1 MLHVFSFAR
10 ASFLCSALRAAS
22 YQFFVVT
29 AALFFVAC
37 ETVPGGQL
45 VTGEWAFAPA
55 VQKAGSFELVWS
67 GSAPANAVLSIRRSD
82 NPEKVLWRSV
92 PGQAFVVAARG
103 EEEVHESRGMFTVND
118 TIHERCEEQSLDRVD
133 SNGEAAL
140 IAGRLRCGR
149 GHTPYELTFTET
161 DEGHL
166 RFQLTVANPDFNR
179 TYLVY
184 ASDADEGFYGFGEQF
199 TYFDTKGRKLPIFVS
214 EQGIG
219 RGAEPITTGA
229 NLSAGA
235 GGTWH
240 SSYAGVPHYVT
251 SEMNSFFLENYEYT
265 SFDLREADR
274 VIVETFSS
282 KMTGR
287 ILYGESPAELVSEYT
302 EYSGR
307 MRELPDWIHDGAI
320 IGMQGGTEK
329 VRRVHAQLQE
339 LGTPLAAYW
348 LQDWEGQRKTTFGKQ
363 LWWNWELDQDRYPG
377 WSELRRDLQQDGIEL
392 MVYIN
397 PFLVDVSEKENARR
411 NLFAEAKA
419 AGYLVKDPEGEIY
432 LIPNTS
438 FSAAIIDLTNP
449 DARKWIKD
457 VIKGELLTTGTRGW
471 MADFGEALPYDA
483 VLFSGE
489 SPATYHNKYPEVW
502 QQLNRE
508 AINEA
513 GLGSQV
519 VFFSRSGYTKSPGLT
534 TLFWLGD
541 QLVSWDRY
549 DGIKTAVTG
558 LLSSGLSGYSLN
570 HSDIGGYTTITHA
583 IADYHRSEELLKR
596 WTELS
601 AFNVVFRT
609 HEGNQPENNVQIYDS
624 PEMLQFFD
632 RFARIYA
639 ALAPYR
645 KALVKEASTTGMPVV
660 RHLWMHYPDD
670 AKVRRISHEAF
681 LFGPDFL
688 VCPVLDPDRLNV
700 RAYLPKGQWVHLWSG
715 DVIDSPG
722 EWREFTAPPG
732 KPAVFYKKNSQAGAD
747 LRAYLET
754 QGML

>member
-1 MLHVFSFAR
+1 MSHSFLFAR
-10 ASFLCSALRAAS
+10 ASFFCSALRTAS
-22 YQFFVVT
+22 FQFFVVT
-29 AALFFVAC
+29 AGLFFVAC
-37 ETVPGGQL
+37 ETVPHGHL
-45 VTGEWAFAPA
+45 VPGDWTFAPA
-55 VQKAGSFELVWS
+55 VQKAGSFELAWS
-67 GSAPANAVLSIRRSD
+67 GTSLDEAVLKIRRSD
-82 NPEKVLWRSV
+82 NPEKVLWQTV
-92 PGQAFVVAARG
+92 PGRAFVVAARG
-103 EEEVHESRGMFTVND
+103 EEDIHEERGMFTVD
-118 TIHERCEEQSLDRVD
+118 DHILERCDEQRLDTVD
-133 SNGEAAL
+133 SDGVRVV
-140 IAGRLRCGR
+140 IAGKLGCG
-149 GHTPYELTFTET
+149 GGQTPYELTFSET
-161 DEGHL
+161 SEGHL
-166 RFQLTVANPDFNR
+166 RFELTMANPDYNR
-179 TYLVY
+179 TYVIY
-184 ASDADEGFYGFGEQF
+184 ASQAEEGFYGFGEQF

-235 GGTWH
+235 GGTWYT
-240 SSYAGVPHYVT
+240 SYAGVPHYVT

-265 SFDLREADR
+265 SFDLRAADS
-274 VIVETFSS
+274 VIVEAFSS

-302 EYSGR
+302 EYAGR

-363 LWWNWELDQDRYPG
+363 LWWNWELDRDRYPG
-377 WSELRRDLQQDGIEL
+377 WAELRRDLQKDGIEL
-392 MVYIN
+392 MIYIN
-397 PFLVDVSEKENARR
+397 PFLVDVSEKPNARR
-411 NLFAEAKA
+411 NLFVEAKD
-419 AGYLVKDPEGEIY
+419 AGYLVKNPAGEIY

-449 DARKWIKD
+449 GARKWIKD
-457 VIKGELLTTGTRGW
+457 VIKSELVTTGARGW

-489 SPATYHNKYPEVW
+489 SPSTYHNKYPEVW

-508 AINEA
+508 AINEV
-513 GLGSQV
+513 GLGNEV

-570 HSDIGGYTTITHA
+570 HTDIGGYTTITHA

-632 RFARIYA
+632 RFARIFA

-645 KALVKEASTTGMPVV
+645 KGLVKEANVSGMPVV
-660 RHLWMHYPDD
+660 RHLWMHYPNDPN
-670 AKVRRISHEAF
+670 VRRISHEAF

-688 VCPVLDPDRLNV
+688 VAPVLDPDRQNV
-700 RAYLPKGQWVHLWSG
+700 RAYLPEGQWVHLWSG
-715 DVIDSPG
+715 EVIASGG
-722 EWREFTAPPG
+722 EWRETPAPLG
-732 KPAVFYKKNSQAGAD
+732 KPAVFYKQDSRAGAD
-747 LRAYLET
+747 LRAYLEA